1 MNFENGM
8 YIKGEIRAV
17 KIREV
22 RSKDRGDLMV
32 FHSVIV
38 EDDPARPKMELQ
50 LSRDA
55 VNSGLYGKLQGLV
68 GRIVMIPCYVSVK
81 NSFVN
86 WHYSG
91 TNLPIML
98 DRPEPQQ
105 QKAS

>member
-1 MNFENGM
+1 MDIENGM

-17 KIREV
+17 KVREL
-22 RSKDRGDLMV
+22 RSKEKGDLMI
-32 FHSVIV
+32 FHSVVV
-38 EDDPARPKMELQ
+38 EDDPARPKVDLQ

-68 GRIVMIPCYVSVK
+68 GRVVMIPCYVQIK
-81 NSFVN
+81 NGFVN

-91 TNLPIML
+91 MNLPMIL
-98 DRPEPQQ
+98 DRPEQ